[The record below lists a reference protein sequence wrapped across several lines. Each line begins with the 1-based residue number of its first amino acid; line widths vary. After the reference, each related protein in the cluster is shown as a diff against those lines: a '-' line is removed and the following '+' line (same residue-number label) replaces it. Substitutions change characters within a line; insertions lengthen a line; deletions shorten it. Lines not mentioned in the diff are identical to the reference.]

1 MNAAAIA
8 AALGDARR
16 EGCTWRC
23 RCPLHGGRSLLLRD
37 GAAGCVL
44 VTCWD
49 GCWPTLWAGGIKNL
63 VLPPVISHVAICVD
77 HDAVAAAAV
86 AAAAQCLAN
95 GHRLRIA
102 LPPKPG
108 ADFNDILLD
117 CSPAR
122 INGVSHA
129 SARTCGP

>member
-8 AALGDARR
+8 AAIGDAQR
-16 EGCTWRC
+16 EGCAWRC

-44 VTCWD
+44 VTCWG
-49 GCWPTLWAGGIKNL
+49 GCWAASSAGGIKNL
-63 VLPPVISHVAICVD
+63 VLPPVISHVVICAD
-77 HDAVAAAAV
+77 HAALAAAALT
-86 AAAAQCLAN
+86 AAAQCLAT

-102 LPPKPG
+102 MPPKPG
-108 ADFNDILLD
+108 AGFNNILLG

-129 SARTCGP
+129 